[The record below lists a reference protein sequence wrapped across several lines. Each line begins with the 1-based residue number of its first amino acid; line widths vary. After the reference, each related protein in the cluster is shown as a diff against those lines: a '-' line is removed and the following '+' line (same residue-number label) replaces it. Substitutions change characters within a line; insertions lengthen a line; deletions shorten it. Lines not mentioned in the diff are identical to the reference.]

1 MAEGT
6 FQLRVFSGRGLEIES
21 PVSSVTIP
29 TEVGEVG
36 ILADHCEYV
45 GLLGTGI
52 ATYEI
57 GASGQQKK
65 CLVSGGLA
73 TFANNVLTLL
83 ADTVDNPE
91 NLDTTPLSEDL
102 EVLKT
107 ELQGLS
113 LFDPQWEVVSQKVA
127 RIEALKV
134 LANAASR

>member
-21 PVSSVTIP
+21 PVTSVTIP
-29 TEVGEVG
+29 SEVGEVG

-45 GLLGTGI
+45 GLLSTGI
-52 ATYEI
+52 ATYAI
-57 GASGQQKK
+57 GTDGSQKR

-73 TFANNVLTLL
+73 TFSNNVLTLL
-83 ADTVDNPE
+83 ADTVDNPD
-91 NLDTTPLSEDL
+91 NLDTTPLSEDIEL
-102 EVLKT
+102 LKT

-127 RIEALKV
+127 RIEALKL
-134 LANAASR
+134 LAESAQR

>member
-45 GLLGTGI
+45 GLLATGI
-52 ATYEI
+52 ATYEV
-57 GASGQQKK
+57 GATGSQKK

-73 TFANNVLTLL
+73 TFSNNVLTLL
-83 ADTVDNPE
+83 ADTVDNPD

-107 ELQGLS
+107 QLQGLS
-113 LFDPQWEVVSQKVA
+113 LFDPQWEVVSQKVS

-134 LANAASR
+134 LVNAASR